1 MEQELKQSI
10 QSFLTNKIEK
20 CRVLVVGDVMLDRY
34 FYGKVTRISPEA
46 PVPVN
51 LIRDKKN
58 TLGGAGNVA
67 HNLARLGC
75 QVYLTGL
82 LADDHHG
89 RLLINKMKKIGI
101 NTDGVLNGRDYTT
114 TKIRILGGHQQM
126 MRLDFEE
133 TELPAEDKVQE
144 MLEYVGQRVK
154 AGLDVIIISDYG
166 KGVCTEKLCQTIIN
180 MAHESKIPVL
190 VDPKG
195 NAWSKYDGADYITPN
210 VKETGVVI
218 GKELPNNSDSLREA
232 AKTIAT
238 NYHIKNVM
246 ITRSEKGISLFQQDA
261 EMHEPTVAQEV
272 FDVSGAGDTVIAVFA
287 AGIGGNMDVG
297 KAIQMA
303 NIAAGIEVGKIGT
316 YAVGSQE
323 IIKHT
328 CILEKGYIS

>member
-1 MEQELKQSI
+1 MDQELKQSI
-10 QSFLTNKIEK
+10 QSFLTNKIDT
-20 CRVLVVGDVMLDRY
+20 CRILVVGDVMLDRY

-46 PVPVN
+46 PVPIN
-51 LIRDKKN
+51 RINEKKN

-133 TELPAEDKVQE
+133 TEPPTEEKVQE
-144 MLEYVGQRVK
+144 MLAYIKKRLK
-154 AGLDVIIISDYG
+154 AGLDVIILSDYG
-166 KGVCTEKLCQTIIN
+166 KGVCTEKLCQNIIN
-180 MAHESKIPVL
+180 MAHENNIPVL

-210 VKETGVVI
+210 VAETGVVI

-232 AKTIAT
+232 AKTIAAD
-238 NYHIKNVM
+238 YHIKNVM
-246 ITRSEKGISLFQQDA
+246 ITRSEKGISLFQKDA
-261 EMHEPTVAQEV
+261 EIHAPTVAQEV

-287 AGIGGNMDVG
+287 AGIGGNMDAE
-297 KAIQMA
+297 KAIKMA
-303 NIAAGIEVGKIGT
+303 NIAAGIEVGKLGT
-316 YAVGSQE
+316 YAVSKEE
-323 IIKHT
+323 ILAAK
-328 CILEKGYIS
+328 